1 MNECVC
7 DISHE
12 KKVYNFVKPVDKVTA
27 HRVAVDPRGEEE
39 GLPKF

>member
-1 MNECVC
+1 MSVYVTLAM
-7 DISHE
+7 

-27 HRVAVDPRGEEE
+27 HGVAVDPRGEEE